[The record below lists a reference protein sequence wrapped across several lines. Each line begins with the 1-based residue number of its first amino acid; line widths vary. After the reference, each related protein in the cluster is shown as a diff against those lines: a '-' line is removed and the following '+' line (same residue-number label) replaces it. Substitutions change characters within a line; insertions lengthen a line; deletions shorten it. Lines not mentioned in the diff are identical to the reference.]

1 MGGISIKSIPFM
13 IIMYFNYNLCRK
25 YNFTSL
31 STKTSI
37 SQFAIKTIKNNKVFS
52 LERLYKIFV
61 QQKFWVQKQIYA
73 PKKIVI

>member
-1 MGGISIKSIPFM
+1 MQLQGHRLTNMGGISIKSIPFM

-37 SQFAIKTIKNNKVFS
+37 SQFAIKTIKNNKTQV
-52 LERLYKIFV
+52 
-61 QQKFWVQKQIYA
+61 
-73 PKKIVI
+73 